1 MTYIKETFDP
11 VNIDHAKHIV
21 LTSDPN
27 NPDKFEQET
36 KVLVDIL
43 EKENIISESSSV
55 LDFGC
60 GMGRVS
66 KELISRF
73 NCNVTGVD
81 ISERMKIFAML
92 YVSEP
97 KKFKTVE
104 TIEPNTFDVC
114 VAAFVLQHTENPK
127 QEIERI
133 ANGLNPNGVFVLLNE
148 NKRLVPAD
156 VDSNRYV
163 IWNDDNFDVFEETEK
178 YLTKVK
184 SIPYPP
190 NTELNI
196 NFYKKNV

>member
-11 VNIDHAKHIV
+11 ISIDHAKHIV
-21 LTSDPN
+21 LTSDPS

-43 EKENIISESSSV
+43 EKENIITEVSAV

-66 KELISRF
+66 KELVNRF
-73 NCNVTGVD
+73 NCNVSGVD

-92 YVSEP
+92 YVAEP

-114 VAAFVLQHTENPK
+114 IASFVLQHTENPK
-127 QEIERI
+127 QEIEKI
-133 ANGLNPNGVFVLLNE
+133 VSGLKDNGVFVLLNE

-156 VDSNRYV
+156 IDSNRYV
-163 IWNDDNFDVFEETEK
+163 IWNDDNFDVFAETEK
-178 YLTKVK
+178 HLIKFK

-190 NTELNI
+190 NPELSI